1 MILSKK
7 YQCCL
12 AAVFA
17 LTISSVSAQEASLLT
32 NCERLYQANKI
43 DEAKAALE
51 QMLVKYPQD
60 ASAHYLLGNIFVR
73 LQQKTKAL
81 IEYSSAM
88 QLDKTGTVSAY
99 AKAGINALTEGAERD
114 STSTANAAVTPA
126 SGDRDKQLLHRSVQ
140 DVSHQVDRDNLV
152 GSAEYNTRIKEIRED
167 NDRTLKRLQ
176 SEWDEKKAQLT
187 SDGAYYTKNSPT
199 PRYTNATQYQLRDL
213 DKEYQNKMQMA
224 RMDTNKK
231 ISDAQRN
238 FNVRQGAAEDS
249 AVGIESTYASG
260 QSNAH
265 VKLMPLG
272 TNMYNRNYQTMGDPS
287 GSPIPVSAPPAKS
300 FTQH

>member
-12 AAVFA
+12 ATIFA
-17 LTISSVSAQEASLLT
+17 LTICSVSAQEASLLN

-51 QMLVKYPQD
+51 QMLLKYPQD
-60 ASAHYLLGNIFVR
+60 ASAHYLLGNVFVR

-88 QLDKTGTVSAY
+88 QLDKTGTVANF
-99 AKAGINALTEGAERD
+99 ARTGINSLTEGSGVD
-114 STSTANAAVTPA
+114 STSTANASNMPVSA
-126 SGDRDKQLLHRSVQ
+126 DRDQQFLRKSVQ
-140 DVSHQVDRDNLV
+140 DISHQTDKDNLV
-152 GSAEYNTRIKEIRED
+152 GSAEYNARIKEIRED
-167 NDRTLKRLQ
+167 NDRTIKRLQ

-187 SDGAYYTKNSPT
+187 SDGAYYLRNSLT
-199 PRYTNATQYQLRDL
+199 PRYTNAARYQVRDL

-231 ISDAQRN
+231 IADAQRN
-238 FNVRQGAAEDS
+238 FNVRQSATEDS
-249 AVGIESTYASG
+249 AIGIERTYASG
-260 QSNAH
+260 QTNNN

-300 FTQH
+300 LTQH